1 MSWSLLQCPV
11 SGEDD
16 RLHSVEILVEQVP
29 VLLTPKISHTLLNSQ
44 LDAAHQLSCLEL
56 LVCDLPILDSSVAE
70 LLALYDAVFG
80 LVGGPVTVGPGHNS
94 GLGPQHAVLQVLWL
108 LSLVDCYHCGHD
120 DCWVQS
126 NILM

>member
-44 LDAAHQLSCLEL
+44 LDAAHQLSCLKL
-56 LVCDLPILDSSVAE
+56 LVGDLPILDSSVAE
-70 LLALYDAVFG
+70 LLALYDA
-80 LVGGPVTVGPGHNS
+80 
-94 GLGPQHAVLQVLWL
+94 
-108 LSLVDCYHCGHD
+108 HCGR
-120 DCWVQS
+120 C
-126 NILM
+126 